1 MSPEALAARTHPER
15 GFTPHHPSPLTTS
28 ISARWYTTGQPP
40 RHATG
45 VPTHLLLCAGFAI
58 PLAALG
64 RTPSKQQRNAVERGA
79 IVLPED
85 VHVRALTALRQR
97 P

>member
-1 MSPEALAARTHPER
+1 M
-15 GFTPHHPSPLTTS
+15 
-28 ISARWYTTGQPP
+28 
-40 RHATG
+40 
-45 VPTHLLLCAGFAI
+45 PTHLLLCAGFAI

-85 VHVRALTALRQR
+85 VHMRALTALRQR